1 MKKALYEL
9 FSPFGPILDIV
20 ASKGVRLRGQAWIV
34 YRDLDAASAAK
45 RALHDSLFFDKAVQI
60 QFAKSKSDVVA
71 KADGSYV
78 RRTEPKRPANAVN
91 READPEK
98 RAAKK
103 RALEAKSRG
112 AAAAAGGA
120 GGAGSKLDA
129 SFDNL
134 PPNKLLFVDNLPDEC
149 TELML
154 AMLFRQYEGFAEVR
168 MVPGKAGIAFVEFA
182 DPLLAT
188 TAKNALQGFK
198 ITADKPMRVSFAKQ

>member
-20 ASKGVRLRGQAWIV
+20 ASKGIRLRGQAWIV

-71 KADGSYV
+71 KSDGTYV

-91 READPEK
+91 RETDPEK

-112 AAAAAGGA
+112 AAGAAGA
-120 GGAGSKLDA
+120 KLDP
-129 SFDNL
+129 SLESL

-198 ITADKPMRVSFAKQ
+198 ITADKPMRISFAKQ